1 MIYVD
6 VDSYWPFQLDNENNK
21 YLSTIKCSITS

>member
-6 VDSYWPFQLDNENNK
+6 VDSYWPFQLDNENNINICQP
-21 YLSTIKCSITS
+21 LNVQ